1 MIEATIADY
10 RMNLDLAQFKPLSA
24 EQRQLLEAIRGDQE
38 ATNRFFMAREGMI
51 PPETFFNPEN
61 LGRVGVRAETW

>member
-1 MIEATIADY
+1 
-10 RMNLDLAQFKPLSA
+10 LAQFKPPSPEERDLITA
-24 EQRQLLEAIRGDQE
+24 LQGNQD

-61 LGRVGVRAETW
+61 LGRILGATALAG

>member
-61 LGRVGVRAETW
+61 LVRVGVRAETW